1 MNTSNLNHV
10 LGEQLIDV
18 RQAALMFNLPSYWL
32 SQAKERQERRI
43 PHYRVG
49 KLVRFQ
55 TQQGWKPGSLRSR
68 HHTRALLMLDFND
81 TSPAGE
87 SGQRNVNDSE
97 RDEIRTE
104 PNRTPGI
111 GSHHGHSRR
120 EKEKRRGASF

>member
-49 KLVRFQ
+49 KLVRFRMSELTAWAA
-55 TQQGWKPGSLRSR
+55 TQG
-68 HHTRALLMLDFND
+68 
-81 TSPAGE
+81 
-87 SGQRNVNDSE
+87 
-97 RDEIRTE
+97 
-104 PNRTPGI
+104 
-111 GSHHGHSRR
+111 
-120 EKEKRRGASF
+120 GAHE